1 MNKKANKM
9 DKETLEQFLAFR
21 KRSYAVKSK
30 KAKAVTTAAISS
42 RGSNFPS

>member
-30 KAKAVTTAAISS
+30 KGK
-42 RGSNFPS
+42 GSYDRRNFKQGK